1 MAAYGPGT
9 SWIINKT
16 GDISRRRLEDAA
28 RRNAPNWNASGMS
41 ARDVLAEQRAGAHNQ
56 GEMESRLVTPAYDA
70 APAVDPAAAAEVGGG
85 DANNAS
91 TEMGESEYDKFLN
104 QAFMAAMMKRKDV
117 PFPGGR
123 VAGSVKTAPGPEPMR
138 RAWEKDYRRL

>member
-1 MAAYGPGT
+1 MLLVEMHPT
-9 SWIINKT
+9 
-16 GDISRRRLEDAA
+16 
-28 RRNAPNWNASGMS
+28 GMS
-41 ARDVLAEQRAGAHNQ
+41 ARDVLAAQRAGAHDQ

-70 APAVDPAAAAEVGGG
+70 APPIDPETEAAAASGS
-85 DANNAS
+85 NNAS

-123 VAGSVKTAPGPEPMR
+123 VAGSVKAAPGPEPMR
-138 RAWEKDYRRL
+138 RAWEKDYRTL